1 MKYLAVKI
9 FWFFVNPI
17 KKFYWF
23 MVRPQTRG
31 VKCLVENNG
40 KLLLVKLNYAHHK
53 WTFPGGGVGK
63 KESFLDAAIRETKE
77 EVNVDLNLNN
87 LELVHASYRPKHDP
101 TGDRVDF
108 FFKAKQWSG
117 EIKNMEPSKCDD
129 LNWFYWNNLPENMTF
144 HVREALECI
153 RKGVFFNE
161 IGINTL
167 KEKGLYKL

>member
-77 EVNVDLNLNN
+77 EAGFNVTNL
-87 LELVHASYRPKHDP
+87 SYVGFYKTNREYKEDTVEIYLATTDISEVKVDP
-101 TGDRVDF
+101 IEIEE
-108 FFKAKQWSG
+108 AK
-117 EIKNMEPSKCDD
+117 
-129 LNWFYWNNLPENMTF
+129 WFERSNFPENRSPA
-144 HVREALECI
+144 VDKI
-153 RKGVFFNE
+153 
-161 IGINTL
+161 L
-167 KEKGLYKL
+167 KIYDEYRSKSN

>member
-77 EVNVDLNLNN
+77 EAGFNVTNL
-87 LELVHASYRPKHDP
+87 SYVGFYKTNREYKEDNKGH
-101 TGDRVDF
+101 GDGGCRKAEPGKNAILRISYL
-108 FFKAKQWSG
+108 FFK
-117 EIKNMEPSKCDD
+117 
-129 LNWFYWNNLPENMTF
+129 T
-144 HVREALECI
+144 
-153 RKGVFFNE
+153 
-161 IGINTL
+161 
-167 KEKGLYKL
+167 

>member
-1 MKYLAVKI
+1 MKIRNKAVPAVYILLEQDGKI
-9 FWFFVNPI
+9 LLGKRCNTGYQDGNYQVPA
-17 KKFYWF
+17 
-23 MVRPQTRG
+23 G
-31 VKCLVENNG
+31 HVEEG
-40 KLLLVKLNYAHHK
+40 ELPTEAI
-53 WTFPGGGVGK
+53 
-63 KESFLDAAIRETKE
+63 IRETKE

-153 RKGVFFNE
+153 RK
-161 IGINTL
+161 
-167 KEKGLYKL
+167 